1 MNIDKMNKQQ
11 KVETLGA
18 LAEEVVS
25 IYYHN
30 SRMGAKLS
38 ADKFDSEK
46 DIALG
51 DGSKIE
57 VKLQK
62 RMAGPNAFG
71 INNSSSQIRKCEEV
85 DELLFVEYY
94 DFIWPDRSAPHPLF
108 DFVGIYKCK
117 DQKAHFSLSNK
128 YRNVERKRF
137 YDIETNM
144 IELATIR
151 LPYHAHLM
159 RSLSTAK

>member
-1 MNIDKMNKQQ
+1 MTKTNKV
-11 KVETLGA
+11 KTLGA

-25 IYYHN
+25 LYYHN
-30 SRMGAKLS
+30 SRMGSRLS
-38 ADKFDSEK
+38 TDKFDSEK
-46 DIALG
+46 DISLG

-62 RMAGPNAFG
+62 RMAGPNVFG
-71 INNSSSQIRKCEEV
+71 INNSRTQIEKCESV
-85 DELLFVEYY
+85 DELIFVEYY

-108 DFVGIYKCK
+108 DFIGIYKCK
-117 DQKAHFSLSNK
+117 DKKAHFSLSNK

>member
-1 MNIDKMNKQQ
+1 MNIDTMNKQQ

-30 SRMGAKLS
+30 SRMGARLS

-57 VKLQK
+57 VKVQT
-62 RMAGPNAFG
+62 RMRCAQAFG
-71 INNSSSQIRKCEEV
+71 INKSRSQIEKCERV
-85 DELLFVEYY
+85 DELLFLEYY
-94 DFIWPDRSAPHPLF
+94 TEQNEKTDCVTIF
-108 DFVGIYKCK
+108 KCK
-117 DQKAHFSLSNK
+117 DQKAHFSLSDK
-128 YRNVERKRF
+128 VRNVERKRF

-151 LPYHAHLM
+151 LPFHAHLM
-159 RSLSTAK
+159 RKLSTAK